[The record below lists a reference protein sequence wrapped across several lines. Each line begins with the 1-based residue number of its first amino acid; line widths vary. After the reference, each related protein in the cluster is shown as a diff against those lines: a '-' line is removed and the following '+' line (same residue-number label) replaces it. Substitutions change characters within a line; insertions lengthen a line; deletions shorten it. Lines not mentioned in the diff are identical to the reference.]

1 MSENLSDFYSQTLK
15 DQSYSV
21 TTAPTELQPPAL
33 AAPPVAPQ
41 DSTDEIQLSPNA
53 LYLLKERFLHKNE
66 KGETVE
72 TPAAMMRRVARGLAA
87 AEPTPSGQRMWE
99 KQFYRVMANLEFHP
113 GSRIMANAGSP
124 RPQLGNCFV
133 FPLNDSQAEIFQT
146 LTESSMIKGHGGGCG
161 FNYSAI
167 RPKGD
172 VVRGT
177 PDLAVGP
184 VKLLKMFDL
193 PSKMF
198 RQQGRYES
206 GNMAILNVDHPDVL
220 DFIMAKQEDGTL
232 SHTNISL
239 GIYDS
244 FMEAVVED
252 REWGLINPRTKEVV
266 RTVRARQIFDTAC
279 DYAGRTGDPGML
291 FLDRINERNPLR
303 DGLGDINAVNTCGEI
318 GLYAYESCNLGYL
331 NLPRFVL
338 PEHLRTKTQIF
349 DAARLKAVIAVG
361 IRMIDNAISVS
372 WSPLEK
378 IQEVC
383 QANRRIGLG
392 VTGWADCLALAD
404 IAYDSEEALA
414 LAESLAQMMYEAAFE
429 ASLALGLEK
438 GPFPNVEYS
447 SWRGQEAQ
455 PRNVALLAF
464 PPSGNNAVIF
474 DTAFSIEPFFALS
487 FNENILGGVRIKHV
501 NRLLYQ
507 VMEQAGLP
515 TEGLAEAIEAEQG
528 SLQRLPWIPDS
539 IKRRF
544 RTAHDI
550 SPEWHVRMQAS
561 FQKYVDNAITKTVN
575 LPSTAGSDDVARVYH
590 LAWKLGCKGIT
601 VYRDNSRS
609 EQTIEFTSSAISAD
623 GGSTC
628 TVCSG

>member
-1 MSENLSDFYSQTLK
+1 MSENLSDFYTQPL
-15 DQSYSV
+15 QALSYSD
-21 TTAPTELQPPAL
+21 APTQTDLLTPAP
-33 AAPPVAPQ
+33 AAPTNGSQYSV
-41 DSTDEIQLSPNA
+41 DEIQLSPNA
-53 LYLLKERFLHKNE
+53 LYLLKERFLRKNE
-66 KGETVE
+66 KGETIE
-72 TPAAMMRRVARGLAA
+72 TPATMMRRVARGLAA
-87 AEPTPSGQRMWE
+87 AEPTVSGQREWE
-99 KQFYRVMANLEFHP
+99 EQFYRVMANLEFHP
-113 GSRIMANAGSP
+113 GSRIMANAGLP

-133 FPLNDSQAEIFQT
+133 FPLNDSQADIFQT
-146 LTESSMIKGHGGGCG
+146 LTESSLIKGHGGGCG

-172 VVRGT
+172 VVHGT

-184 VKLLKMFDL
+184 VELLKMFDL

-239 GIYDS
+239 GVYDS

-266 RTVRARQIFDTAC
+266 RTIRARQIFDTAC

-318 GLYAYESCNLGYL
+318 GLYPYESCNLGYL
-331 NLPRFVL
+331 NLPKFVL

-349 DAARLKAVIAVG
+349 DAARLKAVIAVS

-392 VTGWADCLALAD
+392 VTGWADCLALA
-404 IAYDSEEALA
+404 AVPYDSEEALT
-414 LAESLAQMMYEAAFE
+414 LAESLAQLMYEAAFE

-438 GPFPNVEYS
+438 EPFPNVKYS

-487 FNENILGGVRIKHV
+487 YSENILGGVRIKHV
-501 NRLLYQ
+501 NQLLYQ
-507 VMEQAGLP
+507 VMEQAGFP
-515 TEGLAEAIEAEQG
+515 TQGLAEAIEAEQG
-528 SLQRLPWIPDS
+528 SIQRLSWIPDS

-544 RTAHDI
+544 KTAHDI
-550 SPEWHVRMQAS
+550 SPEWHVRMQAK

-575 LPSTAGSDDVARVYH
+575 LPSTAGMDEVAHVFR
-590 LAWKLGCKGIT
+590 LAWESGCKGIT

-609 EQTIEFTSSAISAD
+609 EQTIEFTSATVTANC
-623 GGSTC
+623 GPVC
-628 TVCSG
+628 PVCS

>member
-1 MSENLSDFYSQTLK
+1 MSENPSNLYSQTL
-15 DQSYSV
+15 QILNYSGASTSSDV
-21 TTAPTELQPPAL
+21 QTPSHDV
-33 AAPPVAPQ
+33 PPVAPQ
-41 DSTDEIQLSPNA
+41 DSAEEIQLSPNA
-53 LYLLKERFLHKNE
+53 LYLLKERFLRKNE
-66 KGETVE
+66 DGETIE

-87 AEPTPSGQRMWE
+87 AEPTTSKQRLWE
-99 KQFYRVMANLEFHP
+99 ELFYRVMANLEFHP

-146 LTESSMIKGHGGGCG
+146 LTESSMIKGYGGGCG

-167 RPKGD
+167 RPQGD
-172 VVRGT
+172 TVHGT
-177 PDLAVGP
+177 PNLAVGP

-220 DFIMAKQEDGTL
+220 EFISAKQADGTL

-239 GIYDS
+239 GVSDA
-244 FMEAVVED
+244 FMKTVIED
-252 REWGLINPRTKEVV
+252 RPWGLINPRTKEVV
-266 RTVRARQIFDTAC
+266 KTIPARQIFEMAC

-318 GLYAYESCNLGYL
+318 GLYPYESCNLGYL
-331 NLPRFVL
+331 NLPKFIL
-338 PEHLRTKTQIF
+338 PEHLRTTTHLF
-349 DAARLKAVIAVG
+349 DVARLKAVIAVA

-372 WSPLEK
+372 WSPIGK

-404 IAYDSEEALA
+404 IAYDSEEALMM
-414 LAESLAQMMYEAAFE
+414 AESLAEIMYEAAFE
-429 ASLALGLEK
+429 ASLALGSEK
-438 GPFPNVEYS
+438 GPFPNIKYS
-447 SWRGQEAQ
+447 SWHGQAAQ

-464 PPSGNNAVIF
+464 PPSGNNALIF

-487 FNENILGGVRIKHV
+487 YNENILGGVRIKHV
-501 NRLLYQ
+501 NQLLYQ
-507 VMEQAGLP
+507 AMEQANLP
-515 TEGLAEAIEAEQG
+515 TERLAEAVEAEHG
-528 SLQRLPWIPDS
+528 SIQRISWIPDS
-539 IKRRF
+539 IKKRF
-544 RTAHDI
+544 KTAHDI
-550 SPEWHVRMQAS
+550 SPEWHVRMQGA
-561 FQKYVDNAITKTVN
+561 FQKHVDNAITKTVN
-575 LPSTAGSDDVARVYH
+575 LPATAGLDEVARIFH
-590 LAWKLGCKGIT
+590 LAWKSGCKGIT

-609 EQTIEFTSSAISAD
+609 EQTIEFTSTVDATNRDSA
-623 GGSTC
+623 C
-628 TVCSG
+628 TVCSL